1 MMKPLL
7 VTALLLL
14 AHFGNCQH
22 ENPPKNVA
30 ILLFDGVQIIDYTA
44 PFEILAFS
52 FNIFTV
58 AQKKDTI
65 TTWRGMKVIPTYGF
79 EDCPEADIYIVPGGN
94 TSVASKNPEILD
106 WIKKSATNAT
116 VVMSVCN
123 GTSFLARAGLLENQ
137 EATTTSNLI
146 ESLQK
151 MVPSVRV
158 KRDKRFVD
166 NGKIITTGG
175 YLSGVDGSL
184 HIISRFFGSTWAAI
198 IARRLEYNWDPE
210 SKFAAAALADCN
222 VYTIYNKFLLEEL
235 NGEPITYSG
244 DKEHWQS
251 ETIIKTHL
259 TKDSLFSK
267 LNEAI
272 KATEKWNIKNSD
284 HARLASTW
292 EFVGKDYNR
301 WTGEMKITNEK
312 KRGDYRVDLA
322 IKKK

>member
-1 MMKPLL
+1 MI
-7 VTALLLL
+7 
-14 AHFGNCQH
+14 HFPQ
-22 ENPPKNVA
+22 
-30 ILLFDGVQIIDYTA
+30 
-44 PFEILAFS
+44 
-52 FNIFTV
+52 
-58 AQKKDTI
+58 
-65 TTWRGMKVIPTYGF
+65 
-79 EDCPEADIYIVPGGN
+79 ADIYVIPGGN
-94 TSVASKNPEILD
+94 TSVASKNIEILD
-106 WIKKSATNAT
+106 WIKKSVTKAT

-123 GTSFLARAGLLENQ
+123 GSGFLGRAGLLEDQ

-151 MVPSVRV
+151 MVPSVRIN
-158 KRDKRFVD
+158 RDKRFVD

-184 HIISRFFGSTWAAI
+184 HIISRFFGPTWAAI

-244 DKEHWQS
+244 DKEHWQG
-251 ETIIKTHL
+251 ETIIRSHL

-272 KATEKWNIKNSD
+272 KTTEKWDLKNSQ
-284 HARLASTW
+284 HLKLASTW
-292 EFVGKDYNR
+292 EFVGKDSSK
-301 WTGEMKITNEK
+301 WTGEMKIANGK
-312 KRGDYRVDLA
+312 KQGDYRVNLA